1 MLTEAAL
8 RASRYAVWP
17 HPNQRRRFILTD
29 LERAPP
35 VVSARLPTHHRTTK
49 ALGGLWRNDAI
60 ACGKARRLAQT
71 LPKGKSGT
79 SAPVLRFGPTK
90 ERGAKPVPTIW
101 FVSGQTAATFGGG
114 DVVTTYRITL
124 RDRATQAVVG
134 YYNGS
139 WTTDRCRAVTLR
151 KREVAEAHA
160 ALMRDRTPRNAELI
174 HVEESGAAD

>member
-1 MLTEAAL
+1 MLCG
-8 RASRYAVWP
+8 
-17 HPNQRRRFILTD
+17 
-29 LERAPP
+29 RAPTSGAGSSSRTWNALP
-35 VVSARLPTHHRTTK
+35 VVSTLLPTHHRTTK
-49 ALGGLWRNDAI
+49 ALARVAYGAMTRSRAGRQRASPRRCRKLNQELLRQFCVSARQRNAV
-60 ACGKARRLAQT
+60 RS
-71 LPKGKSGT
+71 PS
-79 SAPVLRFGPTK
+79 
-90 ERGAKPVPTIW
+90 PTIW

-151 KREVAEAHA
+151 KREAAEAHA

-174 HVEESGAAD
+174 QVEESAAAD